1 MKWLE
6 TNSLMDVLASFL
18 LLRMTYREGTGPET
32 FSGEDSKPDY
42 RHIEPGCR
50 VIRGSTIL
58 GMERNRPEK
67 GALGRG
73 MQWERSSLGT
83 AVWEQGNEGDGQWQS
98 VPGQRS
104 QEEQSGWV
112 RRQPRRSRKQ
122 GRRQHWWPIAQHMEK
137 WTCLKKAFSKHF
149 GCASSASLCYRPL
162 RLPALPGTE
171 DLANLHRR
179 IRGEARAPPA
189 AAAEKRGWS
198 GRPDLQQ

>member
-1 MKWLE
+1 
-6 TNSLMDVLASFL
+6 MDVLASFL

-104 QEEQSGWV
+104 QEEQSGWEEEAASEKQEAGKEAALV
-112 RRQPRRSRKQ
+112 AHRSAHGEVDVPEESIFQ
-122 GRRQHWWPIAQHMEK
+122 TLWLCIF
-137 WTCLKKAFSKHF
+137 CLALLPP
-149 GCASSASLCYRPL
+149 SATPS
-162 RLPALPGTE
+162 PAR
-171 DLANLHRR
+171 N
-179 IRGEARAPPA
+179 
-189 AAAEKRGWS
+189 
-198 GRPDLQQ
+198 